1 MLQLL
6 QTVRRDLHRIPELDD
21 QLPQTTASGSVAE
34 IRSAVLEGN
43 TYYFIRLEQE
53 SVFWGRVMLPQEKQ
67 EQQSFQRPQRLPMH
81 GLWVMPTVRT
91 RKISRLRLSWRIP
104 DQAVSMQFRSQKRFL
119 MHIISKQGR
128 KDISVLVA

>member
-53 SVFWGRVMLPQEKQ
+53 SVFYALSAAQNPLAVILNPGDRVTITHAASDAPASILDGYTLTVDGKAQSQASLPTPQE
-67 EQQSFQRPQRLPMH
+67 EEPAPESETAP
-81 GLWVMPTVRT
+81 
-91 RKISRLRLSWRIP
+91 
-104 DQAVSMQFRSQKRFL
+104 A
-119 MHIISKQGR
+119 
-128 KDISVLVA
+128 A